1 MFRCINCGTEVPEF
15 RYACPRCGSA
25 LLAVNEGLSWRP
37 EGAGMWRYRSMVPV
51 ERRVTMCE
59 GGTPLVRRRDVEEE
73 VFLKVEGNNPTG
85 SFKDRGTS
93 VVMSDAVE
101 RGFGTVAVAS
111 TGNMGASVAA
121 YSAYANLVAKVFL
134 PADVPDEKVA
144 QVRAYG
150 AELVRVDGGFKEA
163 VRRMREEGERGVYL
177 ATTGLNPL
185 FIEGLKTI
193 AFELFEQM
201 GVPDTV
207 IVPTGTGGLLT
218 AIHKGFEELR
228 GLGIIDRAPRMVAAQ
243 AAAAAPIVE
252 AWRDRAPLREPKD
265 AESIASAILVKE
277 PYNGLSAISAMDS
290 SGGLGVTVTDD
301 ELIDAVRELGKEGI
315 FAEPSAAASL
325 AAYRK
330 LPSHR
335 GRAVLMVTGS
345 GLKDP
350 TAALGGGRC
359 V

>member
-51 ERRVTMCE
+51 ERRVTMYE

-121 YSAYANLVAKVFL
+121 YSA
-134 PADVPDEKVA
+134 
-144 QVRAYG
+144 
-150 AELVRVDGGFKEA
+150 ELVRMDGGFKEA

-290 SGGLGVTVTDD
+290 SGGLVTDD

-335 GRAVLMVTGS
+335 GRTVLMVTGS

-359 V
+359 M